1 AGFGTKP
8 IQRLVTRI
16 VSRHVEAGA
25 RHAEAY
31 DAGRGAQTA
40 VELLDGG
47 AAVARVDVQ
56 PVAEDDV
63 GMLTLRGEGVVVQRA
78 RFLDRLRQA
87 HAEIEHD
94 AGARFSEVLG

>member
-1 AGFGTKP
+1 MAGGDLVEMTWMARIQTNAAAAGLAGADARGADHDEDRRAGFGTKP

-63 GMLTLRGEGVVVQRA
+63 G
-78 RFLDRLRQA
+78 
-87 HAEIEHD
+87 
-94 AGARFSEVLG
+94 